1 MLGFRLQSRGMA
13 SLTEGGIDGLVEWLP
28 HTIYTHINIV
38 VVDPATESS
47 DDVAVLLGDGGSES
61 K

>member
-1 MLGFRLQSRGMA
+1 MA
-13 SLTEGGIDGLVEWLP
+13 SLTGGGINGLVEWLP

-47 DDVAVLLGDGGSES
+47 DDVAVLLGDGGSEI